1 MNVDPQIAA
10 ASQEKSKGS
19 PFSGAVAD
27 FDASSHNPSTLEV
40 MPLQMV
46 APIVSQNEAL
56 VVFGPAHPLVP
67 YSDDKDDNSDD
78 VEILEG
84 PVVIPASHKRRA
96 RKMKEALE
104 DKFLHCSKRLNHDL
118 QGFRDAASK
127 E

>member
-1 MNVDPQIAA
+1 MLLT
-10 ASQEKSKGS
+10 
-19 PFSGAVAD
+19 FSST
-27 FDASSHNPSTLEV
+27 FHLLFRHTCSTLSAFDINLHTTIPSYISDHQSLFFLASAAV
-40 MPLQMV
+40 D
-46 APIVSQNEAL
+46 QNEAL
-56 VVFGPAHPLVP
+56 VVFGLAHPLVP

-84 PVVIPASHKRRA
+84 PMVIPTSHKTRA